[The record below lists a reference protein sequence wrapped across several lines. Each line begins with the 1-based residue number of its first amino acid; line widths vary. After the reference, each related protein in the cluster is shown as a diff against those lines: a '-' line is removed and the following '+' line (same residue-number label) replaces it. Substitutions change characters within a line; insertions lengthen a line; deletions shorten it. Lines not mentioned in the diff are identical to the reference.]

1 MDNLYG
7 ISFYI
12 IEGGYDDMGV
22 MDLIKET
29 ECHFKRYIA
38 GYHGQPLII
47 LGGGV
52 CCERDNSLFNCAWD
66 YKFSCLCR

>member
-1 MDNLYG
+1 
-7 ISFYI
+7 
-12 IEGGYDDMGV
+12 MGV